1 MKKLIAIT
9 LCCVIALSAAACSAP
24 AENTG
29 VAETTEPEVAV
40 IDDAIE
46 LGGETVEVPNPFTD
60 CADIAEAEK
69 LAGFEMTLPEGI
81 EAKSIAYRAIEGDMI
96 EVIYFSGESSESEIM
111 RFRKAKGTD
120 DISGDYNKYT
130 EESSIESE
138 SLHIDT
144 RGKDGM
150 VYAAVWNDNGYAYSM
165 TFENGASKS
174 DVSAYAE
181 AIR

>member
-9 LCCVIALSAAACSAP
+9 MCCVIALSAVACSAP
-24 AENTG
+24 AEDTIG
-29 VAETTEPEVAV
+29 TETAKTEVAV
-40 IDDAIE
+40 IDDAGE

-60 CADIAEAEK
+60 CADIAEAAK

-81 EAKSIAYRAIEGDMI
+81 EAKSIVYRAIEGEMI

-120 DISGDYNKYT
+120 DISGDHNQYT
-130 EESSIESE
+130 EESGIESE

-144 RGKDGM
+144 RGRDGM
-150 VYAAVWNDNGYAYSM
+150 VYVAVWTDDGYAYSM
-165 TFENGASKS
+165 TFQNGVSKG
-174 DVSAYAE
+174 DVSAYAA

>member
-9 LCCVIALSAAACSAP
+9 MCCVIVLSAAACSAP
-24 AENTG
+24 ADTIG
-29 VAETTEPEVAV
+29 AETAEPEVAV
-40 IDDAIE
+40 IDDAGE

-69 LAGFEMTLPEGI
+69 LAGFDMTLPEGI
-81 EAKSIAYRAIEGDMI
+81 EAKLIAYRVIEGDMI
-96 EVIYFSGESSESEIM
+96 EIIYFSGESSESEIM

-130 EESSIESE
+130 EASSIESE
-138 SLHIDT
+138 NRHIDT

-150 VYAAVWNDNGYAYSM
+150 VYAAVWSDNGYAYSM
-165 TFENGASKS
+165 TFQGGASKS